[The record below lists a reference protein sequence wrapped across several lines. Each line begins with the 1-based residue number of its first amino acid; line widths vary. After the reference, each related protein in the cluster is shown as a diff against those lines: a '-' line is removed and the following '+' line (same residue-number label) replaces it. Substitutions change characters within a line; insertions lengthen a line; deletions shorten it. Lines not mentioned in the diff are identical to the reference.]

1 MVTWLDQSISS
12 VRAMFGGPSVTRRLP
27 TGALDSSKALRAV
40 GSARVAA
47 YQCVSEWGGKL
58 GLRSVFI
65 KNEDRQ
71 AFFYRGLVPSRSRR

>member
-1 MVTWLDQSISS
+1 MVTRLDQSISS
-12 VRAMFGGPSVTRRLP
+12 LRATPGGPSVTRRLP
-27 TGALDSSKALRAV
+27 TGALYSSEALRAV
-40 GSARVAA
+40 GSARAVA

-71 AFFYRGLVPSRSRR
+71 ASFHRALVPSRSRR

>member
-1 MVTWLDQSISS
+1 
-12 VRAMFGGPSVTRRLP
+12 MFGGPSVTRRLP

-65 KNEDRQ
+65 KNEDHQ

>member
-12 VRAMFGGPSVTRRLP
+12 VRATPGGPSVTRRLP
-27 TGALDSSKALRAV
+27 TGALYSSEALRAV
-40 GSARVAA
+40 GSAQAVA

-71 AFFYRGLVPSRSRR
+71 ASFHRGLVPSHSRR